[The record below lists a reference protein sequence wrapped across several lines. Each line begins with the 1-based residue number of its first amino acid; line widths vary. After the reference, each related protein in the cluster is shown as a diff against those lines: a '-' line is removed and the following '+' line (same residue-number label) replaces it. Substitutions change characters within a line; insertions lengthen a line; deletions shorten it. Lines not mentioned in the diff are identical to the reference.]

1 MANSD
6 KNISIRPETGT
17 GNQPKITFTGLNNTP
32 ITLNV
37 LDDNSLSWESSVGQ
51 LFSITPSLTGT
62 IFSVNDVSG
71 VPSIEVEDSGLVKIA
86 PFSGNVLMGSTSD
99 TGAGKLQV
107 TGTITAT
114 GEVTAYYSD
123 ERLKTFEGTIPN
135 ALEKIMSLNG
145 YYFVENDL
153 AKSLGLSNNK
163 KQVGVSAQEVQAV
176 LPEVIAPAPVNN
188 DYLTVKYEK
197 LVPLLIEAIKE
208 LKAEVDELK
217 RQNKNLTII
226 K

>member
-1 MANSD
+1 MANAD
-6 KNISIRPETGT
+6 KNISIRPETNT
-17 GNQPKITFTGLNNTP
+17 GNQPKITFTGLSNTP
-32 ITLNV
+32 ITLSV

-51 LFSITPSLTGT
+51 LFSITPDLTGT

-86 PFSGNVLMGSTSD
+86 PFSGNVLMGSTAD

-123 ERLKTFEGTIPN
+123 ERLKNFEGTIPN
-135 ALEKIMSLNG
+135 ALEKVMSLNG

-153 AKSLGLSNNK
+153 AKKLGLSNDK

-208 LKAEVDELK
+208 LKAKVDELK
-217 RQNKNLTII
+217 KA

>member
-208 LKAEVDELK
+208 LKAEVDKLK
-217 RQNKNLTII
+217 KA

>member
-135 ALEKIMSLNG
+135 ALEKVMSLNG

-208 LKAEVDELK
+208 LKAEVDKLK
-217 RQNKNLTII
+217 KA

>member
-135 ALEKIMSLNG
+135 ALEKVMSLNG

-217 RQNKNLTII
+217 KA

>member
-217 RQNKNLTII
+217 KA